1 MTDEDAPPRTWLFW
15 VLPPVLCGLVM
26 AAHCVLH
33 VPTGEMELRQS
44 KSKSKPQPKKS
55 RKKKAKAKA
64 KKARTP

>member
-1 MTDEDAPPRTWLFW
+1 MADEDAPPRTWLFW

-33 VPTGEMELRQS
+33 VPTGEMELREGEP
-44 KSKSKPQPKKS
+44 KSKSQPEKPREK
-55 RKKKAKAKA
+55 KA